1 MISYLILIFCI
12 FSLIITYSCLKISK
26 VNEEADK
33 VSYDE
38 YVNKNKNNEQN

>member
-26 VNEEADK
+26 VNEKADEAFNEK
-33 VSYDE
+33 
-38 YVNKNKNNEQN
+38 YVNKNKDNE